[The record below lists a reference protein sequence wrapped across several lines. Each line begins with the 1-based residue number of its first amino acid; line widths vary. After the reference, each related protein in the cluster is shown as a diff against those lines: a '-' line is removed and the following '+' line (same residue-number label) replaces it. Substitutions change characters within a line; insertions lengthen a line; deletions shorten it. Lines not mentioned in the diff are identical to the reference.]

1 MLNMCVCA
9 RACRMTA
16 NSSQKMGCRGH
27 RSLEGGKGSQAS
39 TWRDWGGK
47 AYWELPLMPKTLL
60 KTLLP
65 ALSCPRCRAWGSS
78 LSSKDAEI
86 YILLPIGD
94 GEESSDSFV
103 IFLKFFFHHFFL
115 SMVERSLSILYT
127 ATPQPTPSTL
137 WRLSVIRGFFEEVLP
152 KASFQTE
159 YSRESESERERKLV
173 GTHSHHQLYMW
184 PLVTYNQIF
193 SINIRLNKF
202 SSATHN
208 APAHCLYL
216 STCFHLFLCD
226 AYQSTIT
233 LTLPVANKKALSL
246 LSIRPSREESVN
258 LRLNLLYTH
267 LST

>member
-103 IFLKFFFHHFFL
+103 IFLNFFFIISFWVWWNEASPSCTRQPPNQPPPPCEDYRWSEAFL
-115 SMVERSLSILYT
+115 KKFSPKLASK
-127 ATPQPTPSTL
+127 QNTL
-137 WRLSVIRGFFEEVLP
+137 
-152 KASFQTE
+152 
-159 YSRESESERERKLV
+159 RESESEREWKISGHTNTINFELC
-173 GTHSHHQLYMW
+173 
-184 PLVTYNQIF
+184 PL
-193 SINIRLNKF
+193 
-202 SSATHN
+202 
-208 APAHCLYL
+208 
-216 STCFHLFLCD
+216 
-226 AYQSTIT
+226 
-233 LTLPVANKKALSL
+233 
-246 LSIRPSREESVN
+246 
-258 LRLNLLYTH
+258 
-267 LST
+267 